1 MCETVDAEDKP
12 VDILFLPPF
21 LQHLLSVS
29 YVQSTMLGTG
39 DVTGM
44 KTDKTSVLMVRRL
57 R

>member
-1 MCETVDAEDKP
+1 MCETVDGEDKP